1 MLKAKK
7 FSPEKFEQI
16 RKQSSLQKGWYVKKS
31 LDDAKI
37 IAAALRDFF
46 KRKNNR
52 T

>member
-16 RKQSSLQKGWYVKKS
+16 RKQSSLQKGYVKRS
-31 LDDAKI
+31 LDDSKI
-37 IAAALRDFF
+37 MAVAFF
-46 KRKNNR
+46 KRKNDR